1 MSDRIVLTLRQP
13 LTSALDASPIT
24 ADHLAACT
32 NVEITALSLRYDGE
46 PMPVG
51 ELFRVQGERSPHV
64 VLEGDL
70 EHASGIGT
78 GQVRGTLVIEGSVG
92 ADVAVGLAGGSV
104 LVRGNAGPNA
114 AGAPP
119 GASRGVTGGE
129 VVIRGAA
136 GEGVAGCMRRG
147 VVAVMGDAAA
157 GAGRGMIA
165 GTLVIGGRAMP
176 PVGRFLKRG
185 SIIVLGEVEPDPL
198 FPYACTYRPPHV
210 PVLFRHL
217 RTAYGLP
224 LSSAHIGGSYRRY
237 CGDMAE
243 LGRGEI
249 LAWSA
254 A

>member
-13 LTSALDASPIT
+13 LTSALDASRIAADRLADRTT
-24 ADHLAACT
+24 AEIAA
-32 NVEITALSLRYDGE
+32 LPLRYDGQ
-46 PMPVG
+46 PMPLG
-51 ELFRVQGERSPHV
+51 ELFRVEGERSQHL

-70 EHASGIGT
+70 ERAAGIAT
-78 GQVRGTLVIEGSVG
+78 AQARGTLVIEGSVG
-92 ADVAVGLAGGSV
+92 PDLAAGLMGGSV
-104 LVRGNAGPNA
+104 LVQGNVGPNA
-114 AGAPP
+114 AGALP

-129 VVIRGAA
+129 VVIRGGA
-136 GEGVAGCMRRG
+136 GEGAAARMRRG
-147 VVAVMGDAAA
+147 IVVVMGAAAA

-165 GTLVIGGRAMP
+165 GTLLIGGRAAP

-185 SIIVLGEVEPDPL
+185 SIIVLGGVESDPL

-210 PVLFRHL
+210 RVLLRHL
-217 RTAYGLP
+217 RATYDLP
-224 LSSAHIGGSYRRY
+224 LASEHIGGSYRRY